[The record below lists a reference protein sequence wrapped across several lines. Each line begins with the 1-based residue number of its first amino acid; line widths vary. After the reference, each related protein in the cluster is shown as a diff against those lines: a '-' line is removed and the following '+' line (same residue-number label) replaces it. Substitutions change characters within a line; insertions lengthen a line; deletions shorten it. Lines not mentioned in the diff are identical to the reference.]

1 MQSELILKE
10 VESILEK
17 NKTNTLPANEYKEKL
32 INEHKDFYEAYP
44 GIFDMSMNGTM
55 DIDRLKFMLSMTDK
69 INNKEISEHDAS
81 VEVGQMLV
89 DDFVKP
95 SLTK

>member
-1 MQSELILKE
+1 MKSELILKE
-10 VESILEK
+10 VKSILEK
-17 NKTNTLPANEYKEKL
+17 NKTNTLPETEYKDKL
-32 INEHKDFYEAYP
+32 IKEHKDLYEAYP
-44 GIFDMSMNGTM
+44 GIFDMSLTNTM
-55 DIDRLKFMLSMTDK
+55 EIKRLKFMLSMWDK
-69 INNKEISEHDAS
+69 VDNSEMSEHDAS

>member
-1 MQSELILKE
+1 MKSEVILKE

-17 NKTNTLPANEYKEKL
+17 NKSNTLGTEQYKQKL
-32 INEHKDFYEAYP
+32 ISEHKDLYDAYP
-44 GIFDMSMNGTM
+44 GIFDMSMNSTM
-55 DIDRLKFMLSMTDK
+55 DLDRLKYMLSMADK
-69 INNKEISEHDAS
+69 IDNKEMTEHDAS